1 MENYANILEVINQ
14 IASEKSIAEHEI
26 ITAIKEGF
34 QKAYERFFDTEA
46 LTEVDLDD
54 QTGTIKMYLLL
65 KVVDQ
70 VQDDLDD
77 WLEISLADAHQE
89 FGDKVKEGDIVHRQ
103 IAFEK
108 EFSRLAIHQVRQI
121 IQQKIKGAERSRL
134 YDKFAD
140 KNHQLLTGKIVGT
153 NDRGDGYLI
162 EVDDAT
168 TSLWNKKLIPGDHF
182 EIGDLVSFYVDEV
195 QKENRFSPISISRTA
210 PGFLRRILEQEV
222 PEVAEEIIDIKGIS
236 REPGIRAKVAVQ
248 SLDPNVEPIGAI
260 VGVHGSRISKISE
273 LLNGEKI
280 DIVLWDEDLNTFIMS
295 AMAPVRVVSVD
306 VDLENNE
313 ADIIVPNEQLSLAI
327 GRGGVAARLVANLL
341 KMKINIISVKQAQ
354 EIGIENK
361 WNGNISPDE
370 LTSKEFIDSTMRR
383 RKGPKNNNPT
393 RQSQPR
399 FRDNQNYQKPT
410 GQTNDDILKEL
421 EQELE
426 RFQAE
431 IADEEGNRTINQ
443 TVEEPLVL
451 EKNEESDL
459 AEISKNLQ
467 AFDEVISGDDSD
479 DDDESDEYDSY
490 YD

>member
-1 MENYANILEVINQ
+1 MENYANVLEAINQ
-14 IASEKSIAEHEI
+14 IANEKSIDENEI

-54 QTGTIKMYLLL
+54 QTGSIKMYLLL

-77 WLEISLADAHQE
+77 WLEISLDDARQE
-89 FGDKVKEGDIVHRQ
+89 FGDKVKEGDIIHRQ
-103 IAFEK
+103 IPFEK

-210 PGFLRRILEQEV
+210 PGFLRRILEREV

-248 SLDPNVEPIGAI
+248 SLDPNVEPIGAL

-370 LTSKEFIDSTMRR
+370 LASKEFIDSTMRR
-383 RKGPKNNNPT
+383 RKGPKNNNPRT
-393 RQSQPR
+393 SQPR
-399 FRDNQNYQKPT
+399 FRDGQNYQKSVL
-410 GQTNDDILKEL
+410 QTNDDILKEL

-431 IADEEGNRTINQ
+431 IADEEGNQTISQ
-443 TVEEPLVL
+443 TSEHSSIL
-451 EKNEESDL
+451 EKNGESDL
-459 AEISKNLQ
+459 DEISKNLQ
-467 AFDEVISGDDSD
+467 ALDEVISGDDSD
-479 DDDESDEYDSY
+479 DDDEGDEYDSY

>member
-1 MENYANILEVINQ
+1 MENYANILEAINQ
-14 IASEKSIAEHEI
+14 IANEKSIDENEI

-54 QTGTIKMYLLL
+54 QTGSIKMYLLL

-77 WLEISLADAHQE
+77 WLEISLDDARQE
-89 FGDKVKEGDIVHRQ
+89 FGDKVKEGDIIHRQ
-103 IAFEK
+103 IPFEK

-195 QKENRFSPISISRTA
+195 QRENRFSPISISRTA
-210 PGFLRRILEQEV
+210 PGFLRRILEREV

-248 SLDPNVEPIGAI
+248 SLDPNVEPIGAL

-370 LTSKEFIDSTMRR
+370 LASKEFIDSTMRR
-383 RKGPKNNNPT
+383 RKGPKNNNPRT
-393 RQSQPR
+393 SQPR
-399 FRDNQNYQKPT
+399 FRDGQNYQKSVL
-410 GQTNDDILKEL
+410 QTNDDILKEL

-431 IADEEGNRTINQ
+431 IADEEGNQTISQ
-443 TVEEPLVL
+443 TSEHSSIL
-451 EKNEESDL
+451 EKNDESDL
-459 AEISKNLQ
+459 DEISKNLQ
-467 AFDEVISGDDSD
+467 ALDEVISGDDSD
-479 DDDESDEYDSY
+479 DDDEGDEYDSY

>member
-1 MENYANILEVINQ
+1 MENYANILEAINQ
-14 IASEKSIAEHEI
+14 IANEKSIDENEI

-54 QTGTIKMYLLL
+54 QTGSIKMYLLL

-77 WLEISLADAHQE
+77 WLEISLDDARQE
-89 FGDKVKEGDIVHRQ
+89 FGDKVKEGDIIHRQ
-103 IAFEK
+103 IPFEK

-195 QKENRFSPISISRTA
+195 QRENRFSPISISRTA
-210 PGFLRRILEQEV
+210 PGFLRRILEREV

-248 SLDPNVEPIGAI
+248 SLDPNVEPIGAL

-370 LTSKEFIDSTMRR
+370 LASKEFIDSTMRR
-383 RKGPKNNNPT
+383 RKGPKNNNLRT
-393 RQSQPR
+393 SQPR
-399 FRDNQNYQKPT
+399 FRDGQNYQKSVV
-410 GQTNDDILKEL
+410 QTNDDILKEL

-431 IADEEGNRTINQ
+431 IADEEGNQTISQ
-443 TVEEPLVL
+443 TSEHSSIL
-451 EKNEESDL
+451 EKNDESDL
-459 AEISKNLQ
+459 DEISKNLQ
-467 AFDEVISGDDSD
+467 ALDEVISGDDSD
-479 DDDESDEYDSY
+479 DDDEGDEYDSY

>member
-1 MENYANILEVINQ
+1 MENYANILEAINQ
-14 IASEKSIAEHEI
+14 IANEKSIDENEI

-54 QTGTIKMYLLL
+54 QTGSIKMYLLL

-77 WLEISLADAHQE
+77 WLEISLDDARQE
-89 FGDKVKEGDIVHRQ
+89 FGDKVKEGDIIHRQ
-103 IAFEK
+103 IPFEK

-195 QKENRFSPISISRTA
+195 QRENRFSPISISRTA
-210 PGFLRRILEQEV
+210 PGFLRRILEREV

-248 SLDPNVEPIGAI
+248 SLDPNVEPIGAL

-370 LTSKEFIDSTMRR
+370 LASKEFIDSTMRR
-383 RKGPKNNNPT
+383 RKGPKNNNPRT
-393 RQSQPR
+393 SQPR
-399 FRDNQNYQKPT
+399 FRDGQNYQKSVL
-410 GQTNDDILKEL
+410 QTNDDILKEL

-431 IADEEGNRTINQ
+431 IADEEGNQTISQ
-443 TVEEPLVL
+443 TSEHSSIL
-451 EKNEESDL
+451 EKNGESDL
-459 AEISKNLQ
+459 DEISKNLQ
-467 AFDEVISGDDSD
+467 ALDEVISGDDSD
-479 DDDESDEYDSY
+479 DDEGDEYDSY

>member
-1 MENYANILEVINQ
+1 MENYANILEAINQ
-14 IASEKSIAEHEI
+14 IANEKSIDENEI

-54 QTGTIKMYLLL
+54 QTGSIKMYLLL

-77 WLEISLADAHQE
+77 WLEISLDDARQE
-89 FGDKVKEGDIVHRQ
+89 FGDKVKEGDIIHRQ
-103 IAFEK
+103 IPFEK

-195 QKENRFSPISISRTA
+195 QRENRFSPISISRTA
-210 PGFLRRILEQEV
+210 PGFLRRILEREV

-248 SLDPNVEPIGAI
+248 SLDPNVEPIGAL

-370 LTSKEFIDSTMRR
+370 LASKEFIDSTMRR
-383 RKGPKNNNPT
+383 RKGPKNNNPRT
-393 RQSQPR
+393 SQPR
-399 FRDNQNYQKPT
+399 FRDGQNYQKSVL
-410 GQTNDDILKEL
+410 QTNDDILKEL

-431 IADEEGNRTINQ
+431 IADEEGNQTISQ
-443 TVEEPLVL
+443 TSEHSSIL
-451 EKNEESDL
+451 EKNGESDL
-459 AEISKNLQ
+459 DEISKNLQ
-467 AFDEVISGDDSD
+467 ALDEVISGDDSD
-479 DDDESDEYDSY
+479 DDDEGDEYDSY